1 MENNLIYI
9 ILFVIMVINFMV
21 FAMYNKL
28 IKLQNKVKKHKS
40 NIEIY
45 LNKRFDLI
53 PNLVE
58 TVKGY
63 SKHESTTL
71 EDITALRSNYYD
83 NHNLTMH
90 EAEEMNNKLNK
101 LLAVVENYPDLKAN
115 AQYMSLQSELRSI
128 EDELGYIHICCID
141 FRGKITYIKYTNN
154 KPIYKKLIY
163 ICNFKNIESIKFNL
177 YNNLLNIFLVR
188 NSDIF
193 HIKYDLIY
201 CTYNKFTLS
210 NLMFNNLSCY
220 IACKKHNLLVL
231 ELRYINDNIN
241 IENKLFFDNNNN
253 SWSSF
258 NTFSLNSNLLNYHKS
273 LKYK

>member
-1 MENNLIYI
+1 MMENNLIYI

-128 EDELGYIHICCID
+128 EDELGYARRMYNDGVTSYNTAIETVPSNIVASVFGFKKAELFEAD
-141 FRGKITYIKYTNN
+141 ENRKGNVKI
-154 KPIYKKLIY
+154 
-163 ICNFKNIESIKFNL
+163 NL
-177 YNNLLNIFLVR
+177 
-188 NSDIF
+188 
-193 HIKYDLIY
+193 
-201 CTYNKFTLS
+201 
-210 NLMFNNLSCY
+210 
-220 IACKKHNLLVL
+220 
-231 ELRYINDNIN
+231 
-241 IENKLFFDNNNN
+241 
-253 SWSSF
+253 
-258 NTFSLNSNLLNYHKS
+258 
-273 LKYK
+273 